1 MHEEEVKQAKADREV
16 EPWSAEQANA
26 WRARTPAMSPW
37 LPVGM
42 QAIVAVLLL
51 SGGMVLDL
59 DRTVRLS
66 VMWGVFASLLPSL
79 LCVSG
84 YRATMWLLKGLPHA
98 VQALMGFVSILCW
111 ELVKLLLSVALLV
124 VASRVVP
131 NLHWLAMLL
140 AFVVVVK
147 AYWLALLMARLRKSG
162 STQAVLKTSV

>member
-1 MHEEEVKQAKADREV
+1 
-16 EPWSAEQANA
+16 
-26 WRARTPAMSPW
+26 
-37 LPVGM
+37 
-42 QAIVAVLLL
+42 
-51 SGGMVLDL
+51 
-59 DRTVRLS
+59 
-66 VMWGVFASLLPSL
+66 MWGVFAGLLPSL

-84 YRATMWLLKGLPHA
+84 YRATMWLLKGLPNG

-147 AYWLALLMARLRKSG
+147 AYWLALLVARLRKPG
-162 STQAVLKTSV
+162 SAQTVLKTSV